1 MKVFIAGGS
10 GTLGKPLITQLRAA
24 GHDVVTMTRS
34 PGKTAALQRLG
45 AEVAVADAFDRD
57 AVTKAVMRAEP
68 EVLIHQLTALSG
80 FTDFKHFDRA
90 FAVTNRL
97 RTEGTDNLL
106 AAARAAGVRRFIAQ
120 SYGGWSYERA
130 GGMVKTEE
138 APLDPNPPA
147 AQRESLAAIRH
158 LEAAVMGAGEL
169 EGVVLRYGGFYGP
182 GTSLSRDGE
191 ATELVRKRKF
201 PIVGGGTGMWSFA
214 HIEDA
219 AAATVAAV
227 ERGAPGIY
235 NVADDEP
242 AQVSAWLPALAREL
256 GAKPPQ
262 RIPTWL
268 GRIVAGAVVVSM
280 MTQIRG
286 ISNAKAKRELEWA
299 PRYPSYREGFSS
311 GLGNGRPAAA
321 TVGHG

>member
-10 GTLGKPLITQLRAA
+10 GALGKPLITQLRAA
-24 GHDVVTMTRS
+24 GHEVVTMTRS

-120 SYGGWSYERA
+120 SYGGWSYERS

-182 GTSLSRDGE
+182 GTSLSQDGE

-201 PIVGGGTGMWSFA
+201 PIIGGGTGMWSFA

-219 AAATVAAV
+219 AAATVAGV
-227 ERGAPGIY
+227 DRGAPGIY

-242 AQVSAWLPALAREL
+242 AQVSAWLPALAAEL
-256 GAKPPQ
+256 SAKPPQ

-268 GRIVAGAVVVSM
+268 GRIVAGEVVVSM

-299 PRYPSYREGFSS
+299 PRYPSYREGFRS
-311 GLGNGRPAAA
+311 GLGNRRPAAA
-321 TVGHG
+321 TLG

>member
-10 GTLGKPLITQLRAA
+10 GALGQPLITQLRAA
-24 GHDVVTMTRS
+24 GHEVVTMTRS

-45 AEVAVADAFDRD
+45 AEVAVANAFDRD

-120 SYGGWSYERA
+120 SYGGWNYERA
-130 GGMVKTEE
+130 GEMVKTEE

-158 LEAAVMGAGEL
+158 LEAAVMGAGEP

-219 AAATVAAV
+219 ASATVAAV
-227 ERGAPGIY
+227 DRGAPGIY

-268 GRIVAGAVVVSM
+268 GRIVAGEVVVSM

-311 GLGNGRPAAA
+311 GLGSGRPAAA
-321 TVGHG
+321 TVS

>member
-10 GTLGKPLITQLRAA
+10 GALGQPLITQLRAA
-24 GHDVVTMTRS
+24 GHEVVTMTRS

-120 SYGGWSYERA
+120 SYGGWNYERA

-169 EGVVLRYGGFYGP
+169 DGVVLRYGGFYGP

-227 ERGAPGIY
+227 DRGAPGIY

-268 GRIVAGAVVVSM
+268 GRIVAGEVVVSM

-299 PRYPSYREGFSS
+299 PRYQSYREGFHS
-311 GLGNGRPAAA
+311 GLGSARPAAA
-321 TVGHG
+321 TMGS